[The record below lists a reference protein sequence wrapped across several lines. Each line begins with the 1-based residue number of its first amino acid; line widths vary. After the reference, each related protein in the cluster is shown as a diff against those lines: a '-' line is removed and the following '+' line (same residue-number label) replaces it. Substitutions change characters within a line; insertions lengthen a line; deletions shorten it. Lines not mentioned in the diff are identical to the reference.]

1 MRQKTISSFLMVVLI
16 ITGCSNEGKIK
27 MTDCTHDENGENC
40 IEKYV
45 TMNKV
50 DKTVKE
56 VFNISIEFI
65 GWYNSHVS
73 ELNQGALFTFSD
85 SCNFYILDEKHAN
98 FYLNSFANTNMVSD
112 NFIEKLRE
120 DFYSYDKWLKDEK
133 LNIETDGVIGYEADL
148 IYNNQDNNY
157 YFDLNAIGLDEFIL
171 YENRIEIILKNPLLF
186 ISFIKDEKNNWVID
200 KLN

>member
-1 MRQKTISSFLMVVLI
+1 MVVFI
-16 ITGCSNEGKIK
+16 IAGCGDEEKIK
-27 MTDCTHDENGENC
+27 MTDCTQDENGENC

-45 TMNKV
+45 AMNKV
-50 DKTVKE
+50 NNTVKE
-56 VFNISIEFI
+56 VFNISIEFLS
-65 GWYNSHVS
+65 WYNSHVT
-73 ELNQGALFTFSD
+73 ELNQDALFTFSD

-112 NFIEKLRE
+112 HFIEKLRE

-133 LNIETDGVIGYEADL
+133 LSIETDGIIGYEGDL

-157 YFDLNAIGLDEFIL
+157 DFDLNAISLDEFIL
-171 YENRIEIILKNPLLF
+171 YENRIEIILNNPLLF
-186 ISFIKDEKNNWVID
+186 VNFIKDKKSNWVID